1 MVSAAKVDPLHLR
14 QPCAELLLD
23 GFERLRQRLRPLLAK
38 RMKVQPRQPF
48 HLVGAKIAALDAE
61 TRASRAW
68 VIDRVLLRRM
78 LGIDAQAARAA
89 VLQGELAVLFPLGEG
104 VEYDVI
110 GNFDDLRHVRLLER
124 RRKDVVL
131 LSLHLLVCETC
142 LKEAARRRT
151 CEVFGN
157 ERIEVKHRK
166 RLLCQKHMC
175 ARLLLQVAQHGE
187 IPAQK
192 LLHDDVGGRRHG
204 MENFCVFLE
213 FPESLAHQSTSS
225 GVKLSCH
232 GKPQRFSASMN
243 GSGSNC
249 SML

>member
-1 MVSAAKVDPLHLR
+1 
-14 QPCAELLLD
+14 
-23 GFERLRQRLRPLLAK
+23 
-38 RMKVQPRQPF
+38 
-48 HLVGAKIAALDAE
+48 
-61 TRASRAW
+61 
-68 VIDRVLLRRM
+68 M
-78 LGIDAQAARAA
+78 LGIDAQTARAA
-89 VLQGELAVLFPLGEG
+89 VLQGELSVLLPLGEG

-110 GNFDDLRHVRLLER
+110 GDLDDLRHVLSFER

-131 LSLHLLVCETC
+131 LARHFFVCKTR
-142 LKEAARRRT
+142 LKETARRRT
-151 CEVFGN
+151 CEVFGD
-157 ERIEVKHRK
+157 ERIEAKHRK